1 MLTRQIEDTV
11 LSTASKFKEEI
22 NEHSCKV
29 AKCQNKFREVSKNA
43 NLNMISQLDG

>member
-1 MLTRQIEDTV
+1 MNIR
-11 LSTASKFKEEI
+11 A
-22 NEHSCKV
+22 KV